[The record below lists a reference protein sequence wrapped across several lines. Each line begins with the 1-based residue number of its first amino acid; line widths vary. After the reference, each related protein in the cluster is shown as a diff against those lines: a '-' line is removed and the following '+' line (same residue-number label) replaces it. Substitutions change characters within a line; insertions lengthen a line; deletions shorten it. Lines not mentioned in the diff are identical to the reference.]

1 MTFVTRHPLSEL
13 LYCSQSTNK
22 ETQMIITEEYELRS
36 DDRPTLRAFR
46 KSVSD
51 GIRKSITPTGYY
63 ITQIRFDVNESL
75 FVCALIVTI
84 EDSTEQH
91 EKLNSVLDYYTSE
104 HKTSVRFVN
113 SQVRRGT

>member
-1 MTFVTRHPLSEL
+1 
-13 LYCSQSTNK
+13 
-22 ETQMIITEEYELRS
+22 MIITEEYQLRS

-63 ITQIRFDVNESL
+63 ITQIRSL
-75 FVCALIVTI
+75 FVCTLIVTI
-84 EDSTEQH
+84 EDTSEQH

-113 SQVRRGT
+113 SQVRRGI